1 MIMKNKPE
9 LKPFFATHPGELL
22 LDEMKER
29 KISQI
34 KIANQTGVK
43 ASFLNEIIKGKRS
56 IHAHFAISLEKA
68 LGIPAEYWL
77 RLQMHYDLT
86 TARAALSLN

>member
-1 MIMKNKPE
+1 MKNKPE

-43 ASFLNEIIKGKRS
+43 ASFLNEVIKDKRS
-56 IHAHFAISLEKA
+56 IHAHFALSLEKV

-86 TARAALSLN
+86 MARAALSIS

>member
-1 MIMKNKPE
+1 MKNKPE
-9 LKPFFATHPGELL
+9 LKPFFSTHPGELL

-34 KIANQTGVK
+34 KIATQTGVK
-43 ASFLNEIIKGKRS
+43 ASFLNEIIKVKRS

-77 RLQMHYDLT
+77 RLQMNYDLSM
-86 TARAALSLN
+86 AREAISLN

>member
-1 MIMKNKPE
+1 MKNKPE

-43 ASFLNEIIKGKRS
+43 ASF
-56 IHAHFAISLEKA
+56 
-68 LGIPAEYWL
+68 
-77 RLQMHYDLT
+77 
-86 TARAALSLN
+86 

>member
-1 MIMKNKPE
+1 MKNKTE
-9 LKPFFATHPGELL
+9 LKPFFSTHPGELL
-22 LDEMKER
+22 LDEMKKR

-34 KIANQTGVK
+34 KIATQTGVK
-43 ASFLNEIIKGKRS
+43 PSFLNEIIKGKRS

>member
-1 MIMKNKPE
+1 MKNKTE
-9 LKPFFATHPGELL
+9 LKPFFSTHPGELL

-34 KIANQTGVK
+34 KIATQTGVK
-43 ASFLNEIIKGKRS
+43 PSFLNEIIKGKRS

-77 RLQMHYDLT
+77 RLQMNYDLNM
-86 TARAALSLN
+86 AREAIRLN